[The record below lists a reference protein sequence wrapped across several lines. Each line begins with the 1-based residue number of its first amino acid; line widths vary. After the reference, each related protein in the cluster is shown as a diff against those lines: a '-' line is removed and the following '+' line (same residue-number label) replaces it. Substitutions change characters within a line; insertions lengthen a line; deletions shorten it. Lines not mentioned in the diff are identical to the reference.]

1 MAKASLES
9 QLIAGAGQAVSKD
22 PYGMVMQAQERASQ
36 KVIEGVK
43 GVASTLGKIH
53 QGRLAEEEKL
63 QTERDDLVKGYDDN
77 FNSHLK
83 SYLDDGGLPMEVWDR
98 ATDLAEEE
106 KVVHDA
112 CPIGKEGNRCRK
124 KSIMRLKEQATQ
136 WTDANDWYSDLAETH
151 EKYQGEDPE
160 LVQSNYDSESDDG
173 VRRKRIKA
181 NMDPKQLVMRNKNDN
196 EIASVKKQLKDMDF
210 MQDSVSMQEKE
221 ALRKQLEQLE
231 KSNTKVTG
239 WDIPG
244 EGFMTKEEIK
254 NLKLFQPRADI
265 IKKHVMD
272 RNKSQTET
280 NYAPYKDGTGGEP
293 FNMRTSISANEEAIT
308 PGNITSIY
316 YDKVTGTD
324 NPLKENLK
332 EHPMLKGVDGKGA
345 TYKSLGISGEDL
357 KDLDT
362 DPDGIISDDEMA
374 NLIKA
379 LSDPKH
385 PNYDYDVSKAVA
397 AEYMAENEQMEY
409 NKFMYGPNFYEKPD
423 GTRTTLEER
432 RATKIKAATPEPGES
447 QQVFKDR
454 GGNLSLA
461 KELGITWNNET
472 KTWNKPQFETDKA
485 YQDWLKSLDK
495 K

>member
-1 MAKASLES
+1 MAKGTSLES
-9 QLIAGAGQAVSKD
+9 QLIRGAGKAVAYD
-22 PYGMVMQAQERASQ
+22 PEGLVAAAQDEALKKITEPLKRTAEMLAAAKKER
-36 KVIEGVK
+36 K
-43 GVASTLGKIH
+43 L
-53 QGRLAEEEKL
+53 EEEKL
-63 QTERDDLVKGYDDN
+63 QKEQDDLVKGYDDN

-83 SYLDDGGLPMEVWDR
+83 SYLDDGGLPIEVWDR

-112 CPIGKEGNRCRK
+112 CPTGKEGNRCRK

-136 WTDANDWYSDLAETH
+136 WTSANDWYSSIAEEN
-151 EKYQGEDPE
+151 EKYQGKDPE

-181 NMDPKQLVMRNKNDN
+181 NMDPKQLVMRNKNDDKIAELREDLKSASPDN
-196 EIASVKKQLKDMDF
+196 QMGIEQEI
-210 MQDSVSMQEKE
+210 E
-221 ALRKQLEQLE
+221 ALE

-244 EGFMTKEEIK
+244 EGFMTKEEIQ
-254 NLKLFQPRADI
+254 NLNLFQPRADA
-265 IKKHVMD
+265 IKKHVLD
-272 RNKSQTET
+272 RNENQTET
-280 NYAPYKDGTGGEP
+280 NYAPYKDGTGGKP

-324 NPLKENLK
+324 KPLKENLK
-332 EHPMLKGVDGKGA
+332 EHPILKGEDGKGA

-357 KDLDT
+357 KALDT
-362 DPDGIISDDEMA
+362 DPDGVISDDEMA
-374 NLIKA
+374 NLIEA

-385 PNYDYDVSKAVA
+385 PNYDYDVSRAVA

-423 GTRTTLEER
+423 GTPTTLEER
-432 RATKIKAATPEPGES
+432 GAIKIRAVTPKSGES
-447 QQVFKDR
+447 PQVFKAR
-454 GGNLSLA
+454 HGNMSA
-461 KELGITWNNET
+461 AADLGITWNSDNNTWT
-472 KTWNKPQFETDKA
+472 KPEASVD
-485 YQDWLKSLDK
+485 DIIKSLGL
-495 K
+495 

>member
-1 MAKASLES
+1 MAKGTSLES
-9 QLIAGAGQAVSKD
+9 QLIRGAGKAVAYD
-22 PYGMVMQAQERASQ
+22 PEGLVAAAQDEALKKITEPLKRTAEMLAAAKKER
-36 KVIEGVK
+36 K
-43 GVASTLGKIH
+43 L
-53 QGRLAEEEKL
+53 EEEKL
-63 QTERDDLVKGYDDN
+63 QKEQDDLVKGYDDN

-83 SYLDDGGLPMEVWDR
+83 SYLDDGGLPIEVWDR

-112 CPIGKEGNRCRK
+112 CPTGKEGNRCRK

-136 WTDANDWYSDLAETH
+136 WTGANDWYSGIAEEN
-151 EKYQGEDPE
+151 EKYQGDDPE
-160 LVQSNYDSESDDG
+160 LVQSNYDSQSDDG

-181 NMDPKQLVMRNKNDN
+181 NMDPKQLVMRNRNDE
-196 EIASVKKQLKDMDF
+196 EIASIKEQLKTTTEPDERLGLKNQID
-210 MQDSVSMQEKE
+210 
-221 ALRKQLEQLE
+221 QLE

-244 EGFMTKEEIK
+244 EGFMTKEQIE
-254 NLKLFQPRADI
+254 NLNLFQPRADI

-272 RNKSQTET
+272 RNKNQTET
-280 NYAPYKDGTGGEP
+280 NYAPYKDGTGGKP

-324 NPLKENLK
+324 KPLKENLK
-332 EHPMLKGVDGKGA
+332 EHPILKGEDGKGA

-357 KDLDT
+357 KALDT
-362 DPDGIISDDEMA
+362 DPDGVISDDEMA
-374 NLIKA
+374 NLIEA

-385 PNYDYDVSKAVA
+385 PNYDYDVSRAVA

-423 GTRTTLEER
+423 GTRTTDLER
-432 RATKIKAATPEPGES
+432 KNAKIRAATPEPGES

-485 YQDWLKSLDK
+485 YQDWLKSLG
-495 K
+495 